1 VVDIL
6 NSDKGPFQKLF
17 GDDASADPM
26 IVLPIVLIVF
36 VVLIIIALRIVLK
49 DKGKSEMSA
58 EELEKDR
65 ELLDKRMQKEA
76 EYKDIEYVPELARIA
91 ETEEIAEA
99 NRRYGRTKAP
109 KN

>member
-6 NSDKGPFQKLF
+6 NSDKGPFQNLF

-26 IVLPIVLIVF
+26 IVLPIAFIVF
-36 VVLIIIALRIVLK
+36 VVMIIIALRIILK
-49 DKGKSEMSA
+49 DKGKSEMSM

-65 ELLDKRMQKEA
+65 ELLDKRMRKDA
-76 EYKDIEYVPELARIA
+76 EYNGRTYVPELARIA

-109 KN
+109 EN